1 MSSESTARNRATL
14 EEATNSAHFEST
26 FFMSP
31 LGGDGYGKTSRD
43 IPSTIAPG
51 KAAPALGS
59 FEQAPSN
66 AYITGSG
73 MVTQPVAQM
82 PLIAGGNGMPT
93 GYPTGG
99 ASAIGMMNNT
109 AGGLD
114 MRTNMQGSWMLSQP
128 QQAPTHTSIP
138 GVLPGGDARLAMNH
152 MQGPQGTGQY
162 GMQGTGQYGGGN
174 NGNAQQLANLQ
185 QLQNLQRLAAFNQSR
200 MMGY

>member
-1 MSSESTARNRATL
+1 MAQRCCRLAL
-14 EEATNSAHFEST
+14 AVVR
-26 FFMSP
+26 
-31 LGGDGYGKTSRD
+31 L
-43 IPSTIAPG
+43 TIC
-51 KAAPALGS
+51 
-59 FEQAPSN
+59 
-66 AYITGSG
+66 IH
-73 MVTQPVAQM
+73 QM

-185 QLQNLQRLAAFNQSR
+185 QLQNLQRLAAFNQVRPVSISVSA
-200 MMGY
+200 GDVCSTC